1 MELSKAHPVVAIGDS
16 IREALQIIDQFAKK
30 ICYVLEG
37 QKLVGVATDGDIR
50 RGLLNGTMLDDEI
63 GSVMNLNFVSL
74 PYSTDSKIIREQFS
88 SKIRFIPLVDELGGL
103 VDIADPSENYRISIL
118 EPSLQGNELNY
129 VKDCITT
136 NWISSQ
142 GKYVNQFEAI
152 FENHHPGMKALAV
165 SNGSVA
171 LHLALVALG
180 LKEGEE
186 VIVPN
191 ITFAASANSVIHA
204 GGVPVF
210 CEIDSKTWC
219 MDPEEAKKLISPKTR
234 AIMPVH
240 LYGQPCDLSALKNLC
255 EQNKILM
262 IEDCAEALG
271 SKWQGRKV
279 GTFGDASTF
288 SFFGNKTISTGEG
301 GMVLFREQKVL
312 NRAKILRDHGMSED
326 RRYWHEV
333 VGFNYRLTNLQ
344 ASVGVAQMERFDKII
359 EKKKSI
365 FENYNESLRG
375 IVGISLLPAEVEQ
388 TFHSN
393 WLFGLV
399 LDEMLDRELIIK
411 ELLAYGIETRPFFY
425 PMHKMEPYKDYKTST
440 SLKNSKNIS
449 SCGLSLPSSV
459 KLSPN
464 EQNFVIRCL
473 IKVIEKELS

>member
-118 EPSLQGNELNY
+118 EPYLQGNELNY

-288 SFFGNKTISTGEG
+288 SFFGNKTI
-301 GMVLFREQKVL
+301 
-312 NRAKILRDHGMSED
+312 
-326 RRYWHEV
+326 
-333 VGFNYRLTNLQ
+333 
-344 ASVGVAQMERFDKII
+344 
-359 EKKKSI
+359 
-365 FENYNESLRG
+365 
-375 IVGISLLPAEVEQ
+375 
-388 TFHSN
+388 
-393 WLFGLV
+393 
-399 LDEMLDRELIIK
+399 
-411 ELLAYGIETRPFFY
+411 
-425 PMHKMEPYKDYKTST
+425 
-440 SLKNSKNIS
+440 
-449 SCGLSLPSSV
+449 
-459 KLSPN
+459 
-464 EQNFVIRCL
+464 
-473 IKVIEKELS
+473 